1 MERDGKIMRQLIA
14 AALMV
19 GLSGIPA
26 AAQES
31 WAGKYYKKANDAKT
45 ETTAAPKT
53 PEKID
58 ESRSEPTPSVNPV
71 PFRAIKQAPP
81 KSEPTG
87 YTLERQHLSNK
98 MLQGGAAVAL
108 LGFIF
113 IWKYRG
119 TDVRVGSETYCVNTD
134 SYGFP
139 NGDVDNGSCSNYD
152 GDYRKVAYLVA
163 GAGIPTAVIW
173 AISGGTRGQG

>member
-31 WAGKYYKKANDAKT
+31 WAEKYYKKANDAKT

-58 ESRSEPTPSVNPV
+58 EYRSEPTPSVNPV
-71 PFRAIKQAPP
+71 PLRAIKQAPP
-81 KSEPTG
+81 PKTEPTG

-108 LGFIF
+108 L
-113 IWKYRG
+113 
-119 TDVRVGSETYCVNTD
+119 
-134 SYGFP
+134 
-139 NGDVDNGSCSNYD
+139 
-152 GDYRKVAYLVA
+152 
-163 GAGIPTAVIW
+163 
-173 AISGGTRGQG
+173 